1 MHGVFPS
8 SHNVSASAR
17 IIQFHRIY
25 KGDSGEVVTPFMH
38 VGTYP
43 TRNFAT
49 LGPSELQ
56 PPFTGVLGLCVNI
69 FLLPSG
75 TGQVSVPIHPFSSLQ
90 RPVFLVN
97 SRPSFFS
104 YTSENNYF
112 LGTPFPEVTESICR
126 VPSLYFFR
134 APWFIQPNYLCRFEY
149 GLFVHYVLLGVFFI
163 ILKTLSYNITKETH
177 EF

>member
-1 MHGVFPS
+1 MHRVFPS
-8 SHNVSASAR
+8 GCGYSASSR
-17 IIQFHRIY
+17 RIQFHWSHI
-25 KGDSGEVVTPFMH
+25 GDSGEVVTPFVR
-38 VGTYP
+38 VGTHP

-56 PPFTGVLGLCVNI
+56 PPFTGASSLCVNTS
-69 FLLPSG
+69 FSPSG

-97 SRPSFFS
+97 SRPSLFS
-104 YTSENNYF
+104 DTSKRIQFF

-134 APWFIQPNYLCRFEY
+134 APWFIQPIYLCRFEY
-149 GLFVHYVLLGVFFI
+149 GLLIFFMYF
-163 ILKTLSYNITKETH
+163 L
-177 EF
+177 EFKMKSNKLV

>member
-8 SHNVSASAR
+8 SHKVSASAR
-17 IIQFHRIY
+17 IIQFHRRY

-56 PPFTGVLGLCVNI
+56 PPFTGALSLCENT
-69 FLLPSG
+69 FFSPSG

-97 SRPSFFS
+97 SRPSLFS
-104 YTSENNYF
+104 DTSKRIKFF

-134 APWFIQPNYLCRFEY
+134 APWFIQPIYLCRFEY
-149 GLFVHYVLLGVFFI
+149 GLLIFFMHF
-163 ILKTLSYNITKETH
+163 L
-177 EF
+177 EFKIKNNKLV